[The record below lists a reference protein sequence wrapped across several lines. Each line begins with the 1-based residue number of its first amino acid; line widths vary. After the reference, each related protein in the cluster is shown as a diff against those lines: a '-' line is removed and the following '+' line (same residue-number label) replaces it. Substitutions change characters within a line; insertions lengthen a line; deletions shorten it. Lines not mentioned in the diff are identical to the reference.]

1 MFLSDLSKTHANFS
15 TPLPFLRPAL
25 KTGKLSEGIK
35 KLGENKIGKIF
46 LKNAQDVTRVL
57 PNGEIKR
64 GFGIADSGKTLRKT
78 PFAIAGGLGVAYG
91 GYRAKKTYDKYKP
104 EIQMGRTVLKKYNQF
119 KNMFNKE
126 DN

>member
-15 TPLPFLRPAL
+15 TPLPKVSNWSQRIA
-25 KTGKLSEGIK
+25 KI
-35 KLGENKIGKIF
+35 GENPVGKIF
-46 LKNAQDVTRVL
+46 LKNAQKVDRYNQAGKLLKST
-57 PNGEIKR
+57 NGIGE
-64 GFGIADSGKTLRKT
+64 SGKTLRKT

-91 GYRAKKTYDKYKP
+91 GYRAKKTYDRYKP

-126 DN
+126 